1 MENTNHAA
9 QLRAQFSYNR
19 IQVLYLTGLTEQQ
32 YYEFVTTTLHDWLSI
47 FQPLYTSEDWWRSPS
62 LENWWYFQWNRF
74 DDSILEYLYA
84 ANDSKRRY
92 FYRAMH
98 QEKFDPDSP
107 SGHLLLQDFRAQRGR
122 FENELKTLHHETKI
136 QAQP

>member
-32 YYEFVTTTLHDWLSI
+32 YYEFVTATLHDWLSI
-47 FQPLYTSEDWWRSPS
+47 FQPLYDTEEWRLSQQ

-74 DDSILEYLYA
+74 DDAILEDLYA
-84 ANDSKRRY
+84 AAESKRRY
-92 FYRAMH
+92 LYRMLH
-98 QEKFDPDSP
+98 QEKFDAETM
-107 SGHLLLQDFRAQRGR
+107 SGSVLLADFRNQRSR
-122 FENELKTLHHETKI
+122 FEHELKQMSSETKI
-136 QAQP
+136 QTNE